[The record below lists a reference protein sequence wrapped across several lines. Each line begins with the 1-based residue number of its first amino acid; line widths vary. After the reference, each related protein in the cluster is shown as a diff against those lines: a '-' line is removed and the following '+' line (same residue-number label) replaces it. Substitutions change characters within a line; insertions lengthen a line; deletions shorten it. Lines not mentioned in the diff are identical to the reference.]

1 MSTTVQAA
9 PSRDY
14 AQETR
19 DTLQNQINLAPQLYQ
34 SEAQYQPLYNQ
45 LQLQMAQNATF
56 GTPEQMGLLDQ
67 YAMAAPQLGRI
78 QAQGNTQ
85 QRSADIADVQN
96 LAPAARAAF
105 LAANPDLVSAM
116 NTATGMGGNSTNM
129 ANAQLNAALRQAPT
143 SNNLY
148 AQQIYSPTVSSQQI
162 GADQIQNAGQL
173 GVGAVQANQIQN
185 AGQLGIGAVQANQ
198 IQGAGQLGMNSV
210 RADRIQNAPQIF
222 SRDVNAQGFAGPNVQ
237 RVGDIAGQGYNAA
250 LVSAPGQVDSQDIYG
265 GQLGNSL
272 YNQALNAGPSRISS
286 TLESAVLNNLTADGG
301 LSAAEQRQAEQQVRA
316 SYAAR
321 GMAMSPQAISA
332 EVQNRLVNA
341 RQRQM
346 ENLQIAQSVNNQ
358 LQAEQQAN
366 RGFAGN
372 IQQSEMARL
381 QNNQNNRMAAQ
392 QFNVQTGMQAQ
403 GVNQSALNQAQQYSQ
418 EAALRAAQANQQA
431 GLNVNTL
438 QAQLGLEANKLQT
451 STNLQAQLANQ
462 AAAMQAGQFNVSTA
476 NQIAQQNQEAALR
489 ARLANQQMAAQT
501 GQFNVSTAN
510 QIAQQNQDAALRAS
524 LANQQMAAQTG
535 QFNIGTANQ
544 VAQQNQDA
552 ALRAS
557 LANQNAYMQTG
568 QFNVSTANQIAQ
580 INQEAALRA
589 SLANQSAGLQ
599 AETANAQF
607 GYQSQLANQQANIAS
622 DQANRAYD
630 AQQTQNYYQNLGQAG
645 QLTNQTTAA
654 DRQYAAQ
661 LVGLQQATMSDPY
674 QAILGR
680 SSQNY
685 NQNAGLAAQGAGINQ
700 MAGPALF
707 NPESSYANNIY
718 GGNQQATNAANIAQA
733 QANASMI
740 GGIAGGLGAIA
751 AAPLTGGGSVFQ
763 KMSGMK
769 GL

>member
-129 ANAQLNAALRQAPT
+129 ANAQLNAALRQAPQ

-148 AQQIYSPTVSSQQI
+148 AQQIYSPSVSSQQI

-173 GVGAVQANQIQN
+173 GVGAVQANQIQ
-185 AGQLGIGAVQANQ
+185 
-198 IQGAGQLGMNSV
+198 GAGQLGMNAV

-222 SRDVNAQGFAGPNVQ
+222 SRDVSAQGFAGPNVQ

-358 LQAEQQAN
+358 LQNEQQAN

-403 GVNQSALNQAQQYSQ
+403 GVNQAALNQAQQYSQ

-501 GQFNVSTAN
+501 GQFN
-510 QIAQQNQDAALRAS
+510 
-524 LANQQMAAQTG
+524 
-535 QFNIGTANQ
+535 IGTANQ

-589 SLANQSAGLQ
+589 RLANQSAGLQ

-751 AAPLTGGGSVFQ
+751 AAPLTGGGSVFG
-763 KMSGMK
+763 KLSG
-769 GL
+769 L

>member
-67 YAMAAPQLGRI
+67 YERAAPQLGRV
-78 QAQGNTQ
+78 QAQSNTQ
-85 QRSADIADVQN
+85 QRMADIADVQN

-129 ANAQLNAALRQAPT
+129 ANAQLNAALRQAPQ

-173 GVGAVQANQIQN
+173 GVGAVQANQIQ
-185 AGQLGIGAVQANQ
+185 
-198 IQGAGQLGMNSV
+198 GAGQLGMNSV

-222 SRDVNAQGFAGPNVQ
+222 SRDVSAQGFAGPNVQ

-403 GVNQSALNQAQQYSQ
+403 GANQSALNQAQQYSQ

-501 GQFNVSTAN
+501 GQFN
-510 QIAQQNQDAALRAS
+510 
-524 LANQQMAAQTG
+524 
-535 QFNIGTANQ
+535 IGTANQ

-589 SLANQSAGLQ
+589 RLANQSAGLQ

-607 GYQSQLANQQANIAS
+607 GYQSQLANQQANIAA

-751 AAPLTGGGSVFQ
+751 AAPLTGGTSVIGKLPFL
-763 KMSGMK
+763 K
-769 GL
+769 G

>member
-1 MSTTVQAA
+1 MDA
-9 PSRDY
+9 
-14 AQETR
+14 
-19 DTLQNQINLAPQLYQ
+19 L
-34 SEAQYQPLYNQ
+34 
-45 LQLQMAQNATF
+45 
-56 GTPEQMGLLDQ
+56 
-67 YAMAAPQLGRI
+67 
-78 QAQGNTQ
+78 
-85 QRSADIADVQN
+85 
-96 LAPAARAAF
+96 AAR
-105 LAANPDLVSAM
+105 
-116 NTATGMGGNSTNM
+116 
-129 ANAQLNAALRQAPT
+129 LRP
-143 SNNLY
+143 
-148 AQQIYSPTVSSQQI
+148 
-162 GADQIQNAGQL
+162 
-173 GVGAVQANQIQN
+173 
-185 AGQLGIGAVQANQ
+185 
-198 IQGAGQLGMNSV
+198 
-210 RADRIQNAPQIF
+210 
-222 SRDVNAQGFAGPNVQ
+222 
-237 RVGDIAGQGYNAA
+237 
-250 LVSAPGQVDSQDIYG
+250 VSAP
-265 GQLGNSL
+265 
-272 YNQALNAGPSRISS
+272 
-286 TLESAVLNNLTADGG
+286 
-301 LSAAEQRQAEQQVRA
+301 RA
-316 SYAAR
+316 SGRRRPAA
-321 GMAMSPQAISA
+321 SA
-332 EVQNRLVNA
+332 PWIRPGPRL
-341 RQRQM
+341 RYR
-346 ENLQIAQSVNNQ
+346 
-358 LQAEQQAN
+358 
-366 RGFAGN
+366 AGHSH
-372 IQQSEMARL
+372 Q
-381 QNNQNNRMAAQ
+381 
-392 QFNVQTGMQAQ
+392 
-403 GVNQSALNQAQQYSQ
+403 
-418 EAALRAAQANQQA
+418 AALRAAQANQQA

-451 STNLQAQLANQ
+451 STNLQAQLATQ

-489 ARLANQQMAAQT
+489 AR
-501 GQFNVSTAN
+501 
-510 QIAQQNQDAALRAS
+510 

-589 SLANQSAGLQ
+589 RLANQSAGLQ

-607 GYQSQLANQQANIAS
+607 GYQSQLANQQANIAA

-751 AAPLTGGGSVFQ
+751 AAPLTGGTSVIGALA
-763 KMSGMK
+763 KR
-769 GL
+769 

>member
-67 YAMAAPQLGRI
+67 YERAAPQLGRV
-78 QAQGNTQ
+78 QAQSNTQ
-85 QRSADIADVQN
+85 QRMADIADVQN

-129 ANAQLNAALRQAPT
+129 ANAQLNAALRQAPQ

-173 GVGAVQANQIQN
+173 GVGAVQANQIQ
-185 AGQLGIGAVQANQ
+185 
-198 IQGAGQLGMNSV
+198 GAGQLGMNSV

-222 SRDVNAQGFAGPNVQ
+222 SRDVSAQGFAGPNVQ

-358 LQAEQQAN
+358 LQNEQQAN

-501 GQFNVSTAN
+501 GQFN
-510 QIAQQNQDAALRAS
+510 
-524 LANQQMAAQTG
+524 
-535 QFNIGTANQ
+535 IGTANQ

-589 SLANQSAGLQ
+589 RLANQSAGLQ

-607 GYQSQLANQQANIAS
+607 GYQSQLANQQANIAA

-751 AAPLTGGGSVFQ
+751 AAPLTGGTSVIGKLPFL
-763 KMSGMK
+763 K
-769 GL
+769 G

>member
-67 YAMAAPQLGRI
+67 YERAAPQLGRV
-78 QAQGNTQ
+78 QAQSNTQ
-85 QRSADIADVQN
+85 QRMADIADVQN

-105 LAANPDLVSAM
+105 LAANPDLISAM

-129 ANAQLNAALRQAPT
+129 ANMQLNAALRQAPQ

-173 GVGAVQANQIQN
+173 GVGAVQANQIQ
-185 AGQLGIGAVQANQ
+185 
-198 IQGAGQLGMNSV
+198 GAGQLGMNSV

-222 SRDVNAQGFAGPNVQ
+222 SRDVSAQGFAGPNVQ

-358 LQAEQQAN
+358 LQGEQQAN

-403 GVNQSALNQAQQYSQ
+403 GVNQAALNQAQQYSQ

-476 NQIAQQNQEAALR
+476 NQIAQQNQENALR
-489 ARLANQQMAAQT
+489 AR
-501 GQFNVSTAN
+501 
-510 QIAQQNQDAALRAS
+510 

-544 VAQQNQDA
+544 LAQQNQEN

-557 LANQNAYMQTG
+557 LANQSAYMQTG

-589 SLANQSAGLQ
+589 RLANQSAGLQ
-599 AETANAQF
+599 AETATAQF

-630 AQQTQNYYQNLGQAG
+630 AQQMQNYYQNLGQAG

-751 AAPLTGGGSVFQ
+751 AAPLKGGTSVIGKLPFL
-763 KMSGMK
+763 G
-769 GL
+769 G

>member
-67 YAMAAPQLGRI
+67 YERAAPQLGRV
-78 QAQGNTQ
+78 QAQSNTQ
-85 QRSADIADVQN
+85 QRMADIADVQN

-129 ANAQLNAALRQAPT
+129 ANAQLNAALRQAPQ

-173 GVGAVQANQIQN
+173 GVGAVQANQIQ
-185 AGQLGIGAVQANQ
+185 
-198 IQGAGQLGMNSV
+198 GAGQLGMNSV

-222 SRDVNAQGFAGPNVQ
+222 SRDVSAQGFAGPNVQ

-358 LQAEQQAN
+358 LQNEQQAN

-403 GVNQSALNQAQQYSQ
+403 GANQSALNQAQQYSQ

-501 GQFNVSTAN
+501 GQFN
-510 QIAQQNQDAALRAS
+510 
-524 LANQQMAAQTG
+524 
-535 QFNIGTANQ
+535 IGTANQ

-589 SLANQSAGLQ
+589 RLANQSAGLQ

-751 AAPLTGGGSVFQ
+751 AAPLTGGTSVIGKLPFL
-763 KMSGMK
+763 K
-769 GL
+769 G

>member
-67 YAMAAPQLGRI
+67 YERAAPQLGRV
-78 QAQGNTQ
+78 QAQSNTQ
-85 QRSADIADVQN
+85 QRMADIADVQN

-129 ANAQLNAALRQAPT
+129 ANAQLNAALRQAPQ

-173 GVGAVQANQIQN
+173 GVGAVQANQIQ
-185 AGQLGIGAVQANQ
+185 
-198 IQGAGQLGMNSV
+198 GAGQLGMNSV

-222 SRDVNAQGFAGPNVQ
+222 SRDVSAQGFAGPNVQ

-341 RQRQM
+341 RLRQM
-346 ENLQIAQSVNNQ
+346 ENLQIAQTVNNQ
-358 LQAEQQAN
+358 LQSEQQAN

-431 GLNVNTL
+431 GLNENTL

-501 GQFNVSTAN
+501 GQFN
-510 QIAQQNQDAALRAS
+510 
-524 LANQQMAAQTG
+524 
-535 QFNIGTANQ
+535 IGTANQ

-589 SLANQSAGLQ
+589 RLANQSAGLQ

-622 DQANRAYD
+622 DQANRGFD
-630 AQQTQNYYQNLGQAG
+630 AQQMQNYYQNLGQAG

-751 AAPLTGGGSVFQ
+751 AAPLTGGTSVIGKLPFL
-763 KMSGMK
+763 K
-769 GL
+769 G

>member
-67 YAMAAPQLGRI
+67 YERAAPQLGRV
-78 QAQGNTQ
+78 QAQSNTQ
-85 QRSADIADVQN
+85 QRMADIADVQN

-129 ANAQLNAALRQAPT
+129 ANAQLNAALRQAPQ

-173 GVGAVQANQIQN
+173 GVGAVQANQIQ
-185 AGQLGIGAVQANQ
+185 
-198 IQGAGQLGMNSV
+198 GAGQLGMNSV

-222 SRDVNAQGFAGPNVQ
+222 SRDVSAQGFAGPNVQ

-358 LQAEQQAN
+358 LQNEQQAN

-501 GQFNVSTAN
+501 GQFN
-510 QIAQQNQDAALRAS
+510 
-524 LANQQMAAQTG
+524 
-535 QFNIGTANQ
+535 IGTANQ

-557 LANQNAYMQTG
+557 LANQSAYMQTG

-589 SLANQSAGLQ
+589 QLANQSAGLQ

-607 GYQSQLANQQANIAS
+607 GYQSQLANQQANIAA

-751 AAPLTGGGSVFQ
+751 AAPLTGGTSVIGKLPFL
-763 KMSGMK
+763 K
-769 GL
+769 G

>member
-67 YAMAAPQLGRI
+67 YERAAPQLGRV
-78 QAQGNTQ
+78 QAQSNTQ
-85 QRSADIADVQN
+85 QRMADIADVQN

-129 ANAQLNAALRQAPT
+129 ANAQLNAALRQAPQ

-173 GVGAVQANQIQN
+173 GVGAVQANQIQ
-185 AGQLGIGAVQANQ
+185 
-198 IQGAGQLGMNSV
+198 GAGQLGMNAV

-222 SRDVNAQGFAGPNVQ
+222 SRDVSAQGFAGPNVQ

-346 ENLQIAQSVNNQ
+346 ENLQIAQTVNNQ

-431 GLNVNTL
+431 GLNENTL

-501 GQFNVSTAN
+501 GQFN
-510 QIAQQNQDAALRAS
+510 
-524 LANQQMAAQTG
+524 
-535 QFNIGTANQ
+535 IGTANQ

-589 SLANQSAGLQ
+589 RLANQSAGLQ

-607 GYQSQLANQQANIAS
+607 GYQSQLANQAANIAS
-622 DQANRAYD
+622 DQANRGFD
-630 AQQTQNYYQNLGQAG
+630 AQQMQNYYQNLGQAG

-751 AAPLTGGGSVFQ
+751 AAPLTGGGSVIGKLPFL
-763 KMSGMK
+763 K
-769 GL
+769 G

>member
-67 YAMAAPQLGRI
+67 YERAAPQLGRV
-78 QAQGNTQ
+78 QAQSNTQ
-85 QRSADIADVQN
+85 QRMADIADVQN

-129 ANAQLNAALRQAPT
+129 ANAQLNAALRQAPQ

-173 GVGAVQANQIQN
+173 GVGAVQANQIQ
-185 AGQLGIGAVQANQ
+185 
-198 IQGAGQLGMNSV
+198 GAGQLGMNAV

-222 SRDVNAQGFAGPNVQ
+222 SRDVSAQGFAGPNVQ

-358 LQAEQQAN
+358 LQNEQQAN

-501 GQFNVSTAN
+501 GQFN
-510 QIAQQNQDAALRAS
+510 
-524 LANQQMAAQTG
+524 
-535 QFNIGTANQ
+535 IGTANQ

-589 SLANQSAGLQ
+589 RLANQSAGLQ

-607 GYQSQLANQQANIAS
+607 GYQSQLANQQANIAA

-751 AAPLTGGGSVFQ
+751 AAPLTGGTSVIGALA
-763 KMSGMK
+763 KR
-769 GL
+769 